1 MSDSIKAP
9 YVLKIHGLNL
19 RQAENPKD
27 SWVLLQYTDR
37 NKELIELAL
46 PLYQAL
52 YLLDL
57 LEGVTKTG
65 GYDDLRQQLR
75 KKRTFS

>member
-1 MSDSIKAP
+1 MSDIKKVP
-9 YVLKIHGLNL
+9 YVLKIYGLNV
-19 RQAENPKD
+19 RQAETPKD

-46 PLYQAL
+46 PLYEAL

-57 LEGVTKTG
+57 LEAASKKG

-75 KKRTFS
+75 KKKTFS